1 MADDINKH
9 TIWEIVRKS
18 ILNKYVLTLAVAAF
32 IFVFVGEQSLV
43 RDIRRGR
50 KIKQAEEMLEK
61 VQGDIE
67 LSQRK
72 MENLKNTD
80 SLERFA
86 REQYYMRADNE
97 EVFVIDD

>member
-9 TIWEIVRKS
+9 GIWEVVRKS
-18 ILNKYVLTLAVAAF
+18 ILNKYVLTLLVAVV
-32 IFVFVGEQSLV
+32 IFLFVGEQSLV
-43 RDIRRGR
+43 RDIHRGR
-50 KIKQAEEMLEK
+50 KIRQTEEMLKK

-67 LSQRK
+67 LSQRE

-86 REQYYMRADNE
+86 REQYYMHADNE

>member
-18 ILNKYVLTLAVAAF
+18 ILNKNVLTLAVAAF

-43 RDIRRGR
+43 RDIRRSR

-86 REQYYMRADNE
+86 REQYYMHADNE